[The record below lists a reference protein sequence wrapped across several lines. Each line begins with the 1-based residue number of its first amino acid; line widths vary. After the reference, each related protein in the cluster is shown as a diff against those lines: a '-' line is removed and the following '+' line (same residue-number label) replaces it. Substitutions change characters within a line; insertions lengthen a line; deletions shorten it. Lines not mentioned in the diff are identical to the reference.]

1 MKSETLIHFAFRAE
15 QSSIEELQKL
25 ASFEERTLGAMSR
38 KALKVGIETIRKRN
52 KRAKR

>member
-1 MKSETLIHFAFRAE
+1 MKSEPLIHFAFRAD
-15 QSSIEELQKL
+15 QSCIDELQRM
-25 ASFEERTLGAMSR
+25 ASEEDRTLGAMSR